1 MLRIGLID
9 VDGHNFPSLPLMKIS
24 AYHKSK
30 GDSVEWYEPLIHG
43 FPNEPMDI
51 VYMSRVFGDEYSSD
65 YQYFVNAKEVVK
77 GGTGYHIKVID
88 GAEVFDSENHKNLPD
103 EIEHIYPDYSLYPE
117 LTKDTAY
124 GFLTRGCCNNC
135 SFCIVSKKEGRCS
148 HKVANL
154 SEFWNG
160 QKHIKL
166 LDPNLLACKEHM
178 ELLQQL
184 VDSKAKVD
192 FTQGLDA
199 RFVTKENLKLLK
211 QVNIEMLH
219 FAFDFMKF
227 EKQIVIGLTLAKE
240 ILQINERKAI
250 VYMLTNYDTT
260 IEEDLYRVE
269 QIRKLG
275 YMPDVRIYRKSSLPK
290 HHILK
295 DLQRWTLMRA
305 VYKSTEFMD
314 YRPRENKTIRE
325 IYFNEVN
332 NGTQIESWGFN

>member
-1 MLRIGLID
+1 MKIGLID

-24 AYHKSK
+24 AWHKAQ

-43 FPNEPMDI
+43 FPNEPMDR
-51 VYMSRVFGDEYSSD
+51 VYMSRVFGNEYSSD
-65 YQYFVNAKEVVK
+65 YPYYVNAKEVVK
-77 GGTGYHIKVID
+77 GGTGYHIKIVD
-88 GAEVFDSENHKNLPD
+88 GVEVFDKENHRDLPD
-103 EIEHIYPDYSLYPE
+103 EIEHMYPDYSLYPQY
-117 LTKDTAY
+117 TKDTAY
-124 GFLTRGCCNNC
+124 GFLTRGCSNNC

-148 HKVANL
+148 HKVADL

-166 LDPNLLACKEHM
+166 LDPNLLGCREHM

-199 RFVTKENLKLLK
+199 RFITCENLELLK
-211 QVNIEMLH
+211 QIDIEMLH

-227 EKQIVIGLTLAKE
+227 EERIVNGLTLAKE
-240 ILQINERKAI
+240 VLQIDTRKAV

-269 QIRKLG
+269 KIRELG
-275 YMPDVRIYRKSSLPK
+275 YMPDVRIYRKSALPK

-305 VYKSTEFMD
+305 VYMSTPFMD
-314 YRPRENKTIRE
+314 YVPRGKKTIRE
-325 IYFNEVN
+325 IYNISF
-332 NGTQIESWGFN
+332 